1 MVTNQN
7 MEKNAVNEIY
17 DYASDLILNKNKSE
31 SEVEKILTDKG
42 LDTEFVKIILKNLYN
57 SIRIEN
63 KEKSKKL
70 IFYGIILCV
79 AALIAALAKIGYIF
93 WISIVLAGY
102 QIFKGYKMNS

>member
-7 MEKNAVNEIY
+7 IEQNAVKEIY

-79 AALIAALAKIGYIF
+79 AALIAALAKIDYIF

>member
-1 MVTNQN
+1 